1 MPQVKTDVETFAR
14 IKVVGVGGSGKNAIN
29 HMINSKVKG
38 VDFLAINTD
47 AQDLHHSMAKRKI
60 HIGKNLTKGLGAGM
74 NPEIGRQAA
83 EETKEEIQEA
93 LKNSDMVFVAGGLGG
108 GTGSGASPIVAKI
121 SKEMGALTVGVVT
134 KPFSFEGQ
142 QRMRLAEHALEEL
155 SKAVDALVVIPND
168 KLLAAVTK
176 DTTAKNAFA
185 MCDEVLK
192 QAVEG
197 ISELITTPGTVGNID
212 FADIRAV
219 LENAGPALMGI
230 GSASGEKR
238 AEEAARAAISS
249 PLLDVSIHGAKGV
262 LFSIAGNDDL
272 TMWEIQEAAKLITDS
287 VDPDAKII
295 FGTVKDER
303 LKKNELKITV
313 IAANFPDNSAI
324 RKTIFDSMSSRNSAP
339 VFGSKETTERPERT
353 ERPTSSNVEINTAPQ
368 SVEVHVQ
375 SKNDDNKGKI
385 HNTIHT
391 PSTNTA
397 HNTPKT
403 MEEVKE
409 DENPNAPLQGV
420 QDDDDE
426 WNSIPAFLRRAKK

>member
-29 HMINSKVKG
+29 HMINNKVKG

-197 ISELITTPGTVGNID
+197 ISELITTPGSVGNID

-313 IAANFPDNSAI
+313 IAANFPDGSAI
-324 RKTIFDSMSSRNSAP
+324 RRTIFDSMSSRQSAP
-339 VFGSKETTERPERT
+339 LFGENTKVDKPVSQNIEMNTT
-353 ERPTSSNVEINTAPQ
+353 AQ
-368 SVEVHVQ
+368 SVEIPVQ
-375 SKNDDNKGKI
+375 TRNEEQHKGKI
-385 HNTIHT
+385 HNSIHN
-391 PSTNTA
+391 PSTSNA
-397 HNTPKT
+397 NSTPATLK
-403 MEEVKE
+403 EEVKE
-409 DENPNAPLQGV
+409 ENPNAPLQGV